1 MGDVVLPH
9 PLMCLK
15 WRSGKMGK
23 DSSEKYLDNLLNS
36 MNGESGNS
44 SLEMGKTEDE
54 FLQMFENELE
64 SEKYNNYIADFEMEL
79 EAENNHDKNIDE
91 SAAIDNSEELSLD
104 EVLANAENE
113 SGLVK
118 KLEEDN
124 IEDST
129 ENENNDLD
137 VAMEMF
143 DSNTVSSDED
153 DFSFEVDTLEDG
165 VIEEIGEAIQE
176 PNLAMTEAGEPD
188 LAGNA
193 DMSLEDMLG
202 DGLSEIGDILSGDA
216 ENPQGD
222 EFENFA
228 KKEMGENLVSVGE
241 LDDSGENAPV
251 KKKGLFA
258 RLAEM
263 LFGSEDSEV
272 DGVSSGQING
282 ELANLSEENA
292 QILMELE
299 AIESDSKKKDKKA
312 KKEKPKKEK
321 KAKPKKE
328 KPKKEK
334 KPKPKKEKKTKVKD
348 NTPPLPKGPVIMIW
362 IMAGSML
369 LFVLLCTNLMGYQV
383 NVNQAKTMY
392 TEGQYIEAFKKI
404 EGIDVKEADQS
415 MYDKLR
421 ILSSVSSEIEAY
433 KSFYS
438 YDKQL
443 MAFDSLICAAGRYVT
458 YEEDAKTLGCE
469 QELGALKESIETEL
483 TDKYKMTF
491 DEATELYNA
500 KDRKAYTVAIYKKL
514 AQLGIAVE

>member
-1 MGDVVLPH
+1 
-9 PLMCLK
+9 
-15 WRSGKMGK
+15 MGK

-44 SLEMGKTEDE
+44 SLETGKTEDE

-91 SAAIDNSEELSLD
+91 SAAIDDSEELSLD

-137 VAMEMF
+137 AAMEMF

-193 DMSLEDMLG
+193 DMPLEDMLG

-216 ENPQGD
+216 ANPQGD
-222 EFENFA
+222 EFDNFA

-241 LDDSGENAPV
+241 PDDSGEDAPV

-258 RLAEM
+258 RLAEI

-299 AIESDSKKKDKKA
+299 GIESDSKKKDKKA
-312 KKEKPKKEK
+312 KKEKTKKEK

-334 KPKPKKEKKTKVKD
+334 KPKPKKEKKPKVKD

>member
-1 MGDVVLPH
+1 
-9 PLMCLK
+9 
-15 WRSGKMGK
+15 MGK

-91 SAAIDNSEELSLD
+91 SAAIDDSEELSLD

-137 VAMEMF
+137 AAMEMF

-222 EFENFA
+222 EFDNFA

-241 LDDSGENAPV
+241 PDDSGENAPV

-334 KPKPKKEKKTKVKD
+334 KPKPKKEKKPKVKD

-433 KSFYS
+433 KSFCS

-443 MAFDSLICAAGRYVT
+443 MAFDSLICAAGRYFT

>member
-1 MGDVVLPH
+1 
-9 PLMCLK
+9 
-15 WRSGKMGK
+15 MGK

-91 SAAIDNSEELSLD
+91 SAAIDDSEELSLD

-113 SGLVK
+113 SGLVN

-137 VAMEMF
+137 AAMEMF

-222 EFENFA
+222 EFDNFA

-241 LDDSGENAPV
+241 PDDSGENAPV

-334 KPKPKKEKKTKVKD
+334 KPKPKKEKKPKVKD